1 MATRQIKCHANE
13 SKAEQDPALPNAAGI
28 RRNVKSTNYFS
39 HDSNAR
45 NDEKLVRL
53 RMRHGAAGYGVYFML
68 LERLREEAD
77 YMSAKDYNMIAFD
90 LRVDAA
96 IVKSVVED
104 FGLFTFTDD
113 GKCFYSVSLN
123 RRMDIKDTLRRQR
136 SEGGKIGMKNR
147 WKKEQ
152 GKQDKE
158 VKPQTKAASAPT
170 PKPASKREQS
180 SSLELPSA
188 SRFGEAKPAV
198 KREQSSSH
206 ELPSTSRFGKAKPA
220 PTAQPADNQACLK
233 RFFGKENASNLEVL
247 LMNFGLKPD
256 DITMIRKVAKEVI
269 AEWEISKKEHTDYTD
284 WSQHLIATMRIKVK
298 DRQKA
303 KGKTA
308 INETEPPSSADYQF
322 DGGFG
327 SKDV

>member
-1 MATRQIKCHANE
+1 MATRQI
-13 SKAEQDPALPNAAGI
+13 
-28 RRNVKSTNYFS
+28 KSTNYFS

-45 NDEKLVRL
+45 NDAKLVNL
-53 RMRHGAAGYGVYFML
+53 RMKHGAAGYGVYFMI
-68 LERLREEAD
+68 LERMREEAN

-113 GKCFYSVSLN
+113 GKCFYSESFT

-158 VKPQTKAASAPT
+158 VKPQPKAASAPT
-170 PKPASKREQS
+170 PKP
-180 SSLELPSA
+180 
-188 SRFGEAKPAV
+188 
-198 KREQSSSH
+198 
-206 ELPSTSRFGKAKPA
+206 T
-220 PTAQPADNQACLK
+220 PTTQPADNQACLK

-256 DITMIRKVAKEVI
+256 DITMIRKVAKEVV

-298 DRQKA
+298 DKQQA
-303 KGKTA
+303 KGKTS
-308 INETEPPSSADYQF
+308 IETEPPSTADYQY

>member
-1 MATRQIKCHANE
+1 MGKQIKT
-13 SKAEQDPALPNAAGI
+13 
-28 RRNVKSTNYFS
+28 TNYFS

-45 NDEKLVRL
+45 NDEKVIRL
-53 RMRHGAAGYGVYFML
+53 RMKHGAAGYGIYFMI
-68 LERLREEAD
+68 LERLREDAN
-77 YMSAKDYNMIAFD
+77 YMSAKDYNVIAFD

-113 GKCFYSVSLN
+113 GKCFYSESFT

-158 VKPQTKAASAPT
+158 VKPQPKAASAPT
-170 PKPASKREQS
+170 PKPA
-180 SSLELPSA
+180 
-188 SRFGEAKPAV
+188 
-198 KREQSSSH
+198 
-206 ELPSTSRFGKAKPA
+206 
-220 PTAQPADNQACLK
+220 PTTQPADNQACLK

-256 DITMIRKVAKEVI
+256 DITMIRKVAKEVV

-298 DRQKA
+298 DRQQA

-308 INETEPPSSADYQF
+308 INETEPPSSADYQY

>member
-1 MATRQIKCHANE
+1 MATRQI
-13 SKAEQDPALPNAAGI
+13 
-28 RRNVKSTNYFS
+28 KSTNYFS

-53 RMRHGAAGYGVYFML
+53 RMKQGAAGYGVYFMI

-113 GKCFYSVSLN
+113 GKCFYSESFT

-158 VKPQTKAASAPT
+158 VKPQPKAASAPT
-170 PKPASKREQS
+170 PKP
-180 SSLELPSA
+180 
-188 SRFGEAKPAV
+188 
-198 KREQSSSH
+198 
-206 ELPSTSRFGKAKPA
+206 T
-220 PTAQPADNQACLK
+220 PTTQPADNQACLK

-256 DITMIRKVAKEVI
+256 DITMIRKVAKEVV
-269 AEWEISKKEHTDYTD
+269 AEWDISKKEHTDYTD

-298 DRQKA
+298 DKQQA
-303 KGKTA
+303 KGKTS
-308 INETEPPSSADYQF
+308 IETEPPSTADYQY

>member
-1 MATRQIKCHANE
+1 MATRQI
-13 SKAEQDPALPNAAGI
+13 
-28 RRNVKSTNYFS
+28 KSTNYFS

-53 RMRHGAAGYGVYFML
+53 RMKQGAAGYGVYFMI

-113 GKCFYSVSLN
+113 GKCFYSESFT

-158 VKPQTKAASAPT
+158 VKPQPKVASAPT
-170 PKPASKREQS
+170 PKPA
-180 SSLELPSA
+180 
-188 SRFGEAKPAV
+188 
-198 KREQSSSH
+198 
-206 ELPSTSRFGKAKPA
+206 
-220 PTAQPADNQACLK
+220 PTTQPADNQACLK

-256 DITMIRKVAKEVI
+256 DITMIRKVAKEVV

-298 DRQKA
+298 DKQQA

-308 INETEPPSSADYQF
+308 INETEPTSTADYQY

>member
-1 MATRQIKCHANE
+1 MATQQI
-13 SKAEQDPALPNAAGI
+13 
-28 RRNVKSTNYFS
+28 KSTNYFS

-113 GKCFYSVSLN
+113 GKCFYSESFT
-123 RRMDIKDTLRRQR
+123 RRMLAMEEARSRRSAAGKKGGAPVGNSNARRKDL
-136 SEGGKIGMKNR
+136 
-147 WKKEQ
+147 
-152 GKQDKE
+152 
-158 VKPQTKAASAPT
+158 PKAASAPT
-170 PKPASKREQS
+170 
-180 SSLELPSA
+180 
-188 SRFGEAKPAV
+188 
-198 KREQSSSH
+198 
-206 ELPSTSRFGKAKPA
+206 T
-220 PTAQPADNQACLK
+220 QPADNKACLK
-233 RFFGKENASNLEVL
+233 RFFSKENTSNLEVL

-256 DITMIRKVAKEVI
+256 DITIIRKVAKEVV

-298 DRQKA
+298 DRQQA
-303 KGKTA
+303 KDKTA
-308 INETEPPSSADYQF
+308 IYETVPPSTADYQY

>member
-1 MATRQIKCHANE
+1 MVTRQI
-13 SKAEQDPALPNAAGI
+13 
-28 RRNVKSTNYFS
+28 KSTNYFS

-53 RMRHGAAGYGVYFML
+53 RMKQGAAGYGVYFMI

-90 LRVDAA
+90 LRVDSA

-113 GKCFYSVSLN
+113 GKCFYSESFT

-158 VKPQTKAASAPT
+158 VKPQPKAASAPT
-170 PKPASKREQS
+170 PKPA
-180 SSLELPSA
+180 
-188 SRFGEAKPAV
+188 
-198 KREQSSSH
+198 
-206 ELPSTSRFGKAKPA
+206 
-220 PTAQPADNQACLK
+220 PTTQPADNQTCLK

-256 DITMIRKVAKEVI
+256 DITMIRKVAKEVV

-298 DRQKA
+298 DKQQA

-308 INETEPPSSADYQF
+308 TETVPPSTADYQY

>member
-1 MATRQIKCHANE
+1 MATRQI
-13 SKAEQDPALPNAAGI
+13 
-28 RRNVKSTNYFS
+28 KSTNYFS

-53 RMRHGAAGYGVYFML
+53 RMKQGAAGYGVYFMI

-113 GKCFYSVSLN
+113 GKCFYSESFT
-123 RRMDIKDTLRRQR
+123 RRMDIKDTMRRQR

-158 VKPQTKAASAPT
+158 VKPQPKAASAPT
-170 PKPASKREQS
+170 PKPA
-180 SSLELPSA
+180 
-188 SRFGEAKPAV
+188 
-198 KREQSSSH
+198 
-206 ELPSTSRFGKAKPA
+206 
-220 PTAQPADNQACLK
+220 PTTQPADNQACLK

-256 DITMIRKVAKEVI
+256 DITMIRKVAKEVV

-298 DRQKA
+298 DKQQA
-303 KGKTA
+303 KGKTS
-308 INETEPPSSADYQF
+308 IETEPPSTADYQY

>member
-1 MATRQIKCHANE
+1 MATRQI
-13 SKAEQDPALPNAAGI
+13 
-28 RRNVKSTNYFS
+28 KSTNYFS

-53 RMRHGAAGYGVYFML
+53 RMKQGAAGYGVYFMI

-113 GKCFYSVSLN
+113 GKCFYSESFT

-158 VKPQTKAASAPT
+158 VKPQPKAASAPT
-170 PKPASKREQS
+170 PKPA
-180 SSLELPSA
+180 
-188 SRFGEAKPAV
+188 
-198 KREQSSSH
+198 
-206 ELPSTSRFGKAKPA
+206 
-220 PTAQPADNQACLK
+220 PTTQPADNQACLK

-256 DITMIRKVAKEVI
+256 DITMIRKVAKEVV

-298 DRQKA
+298 DKQQA
-303 KGKTA
+303 KGKTS
-308 INETEPPSSADYQF
+308 IETEPSSSADYQF

>member
-1 MATRQIKCHANE
+1 MATRQI
-13 SKAEQDPALPNAAGI
+13 
-28 RRNVKSTNYFS
+28 KSTNYFS

-53 RMRHGAAGYGVYFML
+53 RMKQGAAGYGVYFMI

-104 FGLFTFTDD
+104 FGLFTFTND
-113 GKCFYSVSLN
+113 GKCFYSESFT

-158 VKPQTKAASAPT
+158 VKPQPKVASAPT
-170 PKPASKREQS
+170 PKPA
-180 SSLELPSA
+180 
-188 SRFGEAKPAV
+188 
-198 KREQSSSH
+198 
-206 ELPSTSRFGKAKPA
+206 
-220 PTAQPADNQACLK
+220 PTTQPADNQACLK

-256 DITMIRKVAKEVI
+256 DITMIRKVAKEVV

-298 DRQKA
+298 DKQQA
-303 KGKTA
+303 KGKTS
-308 INETEPPSSADYQF
+308 IETEPPSTADYQY

>member
-1 MATRQIKCHANE
+1 MTTRQTKI
-13 SKAEQDPALPNAAGI
+13 
-28 RRNVKSTNYFS
+28 TNYFS

-45 NDEKLVRL
+45 NDAKLVNL
-53 RMRHGAAGYGVYFML
+53 RMKHGAAGYGVYFMI
-68 LERLREEAD
+68 LERIREED
-77 YMSAKDYNMIAFD
+77 NYMSAKDYNMIAFD

-113 GKCFYSVSLN
+113 GKCFYSESFT

-152 GKQDKE
+152 GKQDKG
-158 VKPQTKAASAPT
+158 VKPQPKAAPAPT
-170 PKPASKREQS
+170 PKPA
-180 SSLELPSA
+180 
-188 SRFGEAKPAV
+188 
-198 KREQSSSH
+198 
-206 ELPSTSRFGKAKPA
+206 
-220 PTAQPADNQACLK
+220 PTTQPANNQAYLK

-256 DITMIRKVAKEVI
+256 EITMIRKVAKEVV

-298 DRQKA
+298 DKQQA
-303 KGKTA
+303 KGKTS
-308 INETEPPSSADYQF
+308 IETELPSTADYKY

>member
-1 MATRQIKCHANE
+1 MATRQI
-13 SKAEQDPALPNAAGI
+13 
-28 RRNVKSTNYFS
+28 KSTNYFS

-53 RMRHGAAGYGVYFML
+53 RMKQGAAGYGVYFMI

-113 GKCFYSVSLN
+113 GKCFYSESFT

-152 GKQDKE
+152 GKQNKK
-158 VKPQTKAASAPT
+158 VKPQPKAASALT
-170 PKPASKREQS
+170 PKP
-180 SSLELPSA
+180 
-188 SRFGEAKPAV
+188 
-198 KREQSSSH
+198 
-206 ELPSTSRFGKAKPA
+206 T
-220 PTAQPADNQACLK
+220 PTTQPADNQTCLK

-256 DITMIRKVAKEVI
+256 DITMIRKVAKEVV

-298 DRQKA
+298 DKQQA

-308 INETEPPSSADYQF
+308 TETVPPSTADYQY

>member
-1 MATRQIKCHANE
+1 MATRQI
-13 SKAEQDPALPNAAGI
+13 
-28 RRNVKSTNYFS
+28 KSTNYFS

-53 RMRHGAAGYGVYFML
+53 RMKQGAAGYGVYFMI

-113 GKCFYSVSLN
+113 GKCFYSESFT

-158 VKPQTKAASAPT
+158 VKPQPKAASAPT
-170 PKPASKREQS
+170 PKP
-180 SSLELPSA
+180 
-188 SRFGEAKPAV
+188 
-198 KREQSSSH
+198 
-206 ELPSTSRFGKAKPA
+206 T
-220 PTAQPADNQACLK
+220 PTTQPADNQACLK

-247 LMNFGLKPD
+247 LMNFGLKSD
-256 DITMIRKVAKEVI
+256 DITMIRKVAKEVV

-284 WSQHLIATMRIKVK
+284 WSQHLIAIMRIKVK
-298 DRQKA
+298 DKQQA

-308 INETEPPSSADYQF
+308 TETVPPSTADYQY

>member
-1 MATRQIKCHANE
+1 MATRQI
-13 SKAEQDPALPNAAGI
+13 
-28 RRNVKSTNYFS
+28 KSTNYFS

-53 RMRHGAAGYGVYFML
+53 RMKQGAAGYGVYFMI

-113 GKCFYSVSLN
+113 GKCFYSESFT

-158 VKPQTKAASAPT
+158 VKPQPKAASAPT
-170 PKPASKREQS
+170 PKPA
-180 SSLELPSA
+180 
-188 SRFGEAKPAV
+188 
-198 KREQSSSH
+198 
-206 ELPSTSRFGKAKPA
+206 
-220 PTAQPADNQACLK
+220 PTTQPADNQACLK

-256 DITMIRKVAKEVI
+256 DITMIRKVAKEVV

-298 DRQKA
+298 DKQQA
-303 KGKTA
+303 KGKTS
-308 INETEPPSSADYQF
+308 IETEPPSTADYQY

>member
-1 MATRQIKCHANE
+1 MAKRQI
-13 SKAEQDPALPNAAGI
+13 
-28 RRNVKSTNYFS
+28 KSTNYFS

-53 RMRHGAAGYGVYFML
+53 RMRHGAAGYGVYFMI
-68 LERLREEAD
+68 LERLREEVD
-77 YMSAKDYNMIAFD
+77 YMSAKDYNMIVFD

-113 GKCFYSVSLN
+113 GKCFYSESFT
-123 RRMDIKDTLRRQR
+123 RRMLVMEEARSRRSVAGKKGGAPVGNSNARKKDL
-136 SEGGKIGMKNR
+136 
-147 WKKEQ
+147 
-152 GKQDKE
+152 
-158 VKPQTKAASAPT
+158 
-170 PKPASKREQS
+170 PKSASKREQS
-180 SSLELPSA
+180 SSLELPSE
-188 SRFGEAKPAV
+188 SRFNVVKP
-198 KREQSSSH
+198 
-206 ELPSTSRFGKAKPA
+206 T
-220 PTAQPADNQACLK
+220 PTTQPADNQTCLK

-247 LMNFGLKPD
+247 LMNFGLKHD
-256 DITMIRKVAKEVI
+256 DITMIRKVAKEVV
-269 AEWEISKKEHTDYTD
+269 AEWDISKKEHTDYTD

-298 DRQKA
+298 DKQQA

-308 INETEPPSSADYQF
+308 TETVPPSTADYQY

>member
-1 MATRQIKCHANE
+1 MATRQIK
-13 SKAEQDPALPNAAGI
+13 
-28 RRNVKSTNYFS
+28 STNNFS

-53 RMRHGAAGYGVYFML
+53 RMKQGAAGYGVYFMI

-113 GKCFYSVSLN
+113 GKCFYSESFT
-123 RRMDIKDTLRRQR
+123 RRMGIKDTLRRQR

-158 VKPQTKAASAPT
+158 VKPQPKAASAPRT
-170 PKPASKREQS
+170 
-180 SSLELPSA
+180 
-188 SRFGEAKPAV
+188 
-198 KREQSSSH
+198 
-206 ELPSTSRFGKAKPA
+206 KPA
-220 PTAQPADNQACLK
+220 PTTQPADNQACLK

-256 DITMIRKVAKEVI
+256 DITMIRKVAKEVV

-298 DRQKA
+298 DKQQA
-303 KGKTA
+303 KGNTA
-308 INETEPPSSADYQF
+308 TETVPPSTADYQF

>member
-1 MATRQIKCHANE
+1 MATRQI
-13 SKAEQDPALPNAAGI
+13 
-28 RRNVKSTNYFS
+28 KSTNYFS

-53 RMRHGAAGYGVYFML
+53 RMKHGAAGYGVYFMI

-113 GKCFYSVSLN
+113 GKCFYSESFT

-158 VKPQTKAASAPT
+158 VKPQPKATSAPT
-170 PKPASKREQS
+170 P
-180 SSLELPSA
+180 
-188 SRFGEAKPAV
+188 
-198 KREQSSSH
+198 
-206 ELPSTSRFGKAKPA
+206 KPA

-247 LMNFGLKPD
+247 LMNFGLKPKD
-256 DITMIRKVAKEVI
+256 MPKLKKTAKDVV
-269 AEWEISKKEHTDYTD
+269 AEWELSNKQHQDYTD
-284 WSQHLIATMRIKVK
+284 WSGHLIATMRIKLTERIQPKNGTQEV
-298 DRQKA
+298 DTPPA
-303 KGKTA
+303 SDEYNFNGGFKGK
-308 INETEPPSSADYQF
+308 
-322 DGGFG
+322 
-327 SKDV
+327 DV

>member
-1 MATRQIKCHANE
+1 MVTRQI
-13 SKAEQDPALPNAAGI
+13 
-28 RRNVKSTNYFS
+28 KSTNYFS

-53 RMRHGAAGYGVYFML
+53 RMKQGAAGYGVYFMI

-113 GKCFYSVSLN
+113 GKCFYSESFT

-158 VKPQTKAASAPT
+158 VKPQPKAASAPT
-170 PKPASKREQS
+170 PKPA
-180 SSLELPSA
+180 
-188 SRFGEAKPAV
+188 
-198 KREQSSSH
+198 
-206 ELPSTSRFGKAKPA
+206 
-220 PTAQPADNQACLK
+220 PTTQPADNQTCLK

-256 DITMIRKVAKEVI
+256 DITMIRKVAKEVV

-298 DRQKA
+298 DKQQA

-308 INETEPPSSADYQF
+308 TETVPPSTADYQY

>member
-1 MATRQIKCHANE
+1 MATRQI
-13 SKAEQDPALPNAAGI
+13 
-28 RRNVKSTNYFS
+28 KSTNYFS

-53 RMRHGAAGYGVYFML
+53 RMKQGAAGYGVYFMI

-113 GKCFYSVSLN
+113 GKCFYSESFT

-158 VKPQTKAASAPT
+158 VKPQPKAASAPT
-170 PKPASKREQS
+170 
-180 SSLELPSA
+180 
-188 SRFGEAKPAV
+188 
-198 KREQSSSH
+198 
-206 ELPSTSRFGKAKPA
+206 T
-220 PTAQPADNQACLK
+220 QPADNQTCLK

-256 DITMIRKVAKEVI
+256 DITMIRKVAKEVV

-298 DRQKA
+298 DRQQA
-303 KGKTA
+303 KGRTS
-308 INETEPPSSADYQF
+308 IETEPPSTADYQY

>member
-1 MATRQIKCHANE
+1 MATRQI
-13 SKAEQDPALPNAAGI
+13 
-28 RRNVKSTNYFS
+28 KSTNYFS

-53 RMRHGAAGYGVYFML
+53 RMKQGAAGYGVYFMI

-113 GKCFYSVSLN
+113 GKCFYSESFT

-136 SEGGKIGMKNR
+136 SKGGKIGMKNR

-158 VKPQTKAASAPT
+158 VKPQPKAASAPT
-170 PKPASKREQS
+170 PKP
-180 SSLELPSA
+180 
-188 SRFGEAKPAV
+188 
-198 KREQSSSH
+198 
-206 ELPSTSRFGKAKPA
+206 T
-220 PTAQPADNQACLK
+220 PTTQPADNQACLK

-256 DITMIRKVAKEVI
+256 DITMIRKVAKEVV

-284 WSQHLIATMRIKVK
+284 WSKHLIATMRIKVK
-298 DRQKA
+298 DKQQA

-308 INETEPPSSADYQF
+308 TETVPPSTADYQY

>member
-1 MATRQIKCHANE
+1 MATRQI
-13 SKAEQDPALPNAAGI
+13 
-28 RRNVKSTNYFS
+28 KSTNYFS

-53 RMRHGAAGYGVYFML
+53 RMKQGAAGYGVYFMI

-113 GKCFYSVSLN
+113 GKCFYSESFT

-158 VKPQTKAASAPT
+158 VKPQPKVASAPT
-170 PKPASKREQS
+170 PKPA
-180 SSLELPSA
+180 
-188 SRFGEAKPAV
+188 
-198 KREQSSSH
+198 
-206 ELPSTSRFGKAKPA
+206 
-220 PTAQPADNQACLK
+220 PTTQPADNQACLK

-256 DITMIRKVAKEVI
+256 DITMIRKVAKEVV

-298 DRQKA
+298 DKQQA

-308 INETEPPSSADYQF
+308 INETEPPSSADYQY

>member
-1 MATRQIKCHANE
+1 MATRQIK
-13 SKAEQDPALPNAAGI
+13 
-28 RRNVKSTNYFS
+28 STNNFS

-53 RMRHGAAGYGVYFML
+53 RMKQGAAGYGVYFMI

-113 GKCFYSVSLN
+113 GKCFYSESFT
-123 RRMDIKDTLRRQR
+123 RRMGIKDTLRRQR

-158 VKPQTKAASAPT
+158 VKPQPKAASAT
-170 PKPASKREQS
+170 
-180 SSLELPSA
+180 
-188 SRFGEAKPAV
+188 
-198 KREQSSSH
+198 
-206 ELPSTSRFGKAKPA
+206 KPA
-220 PTAQPADNQACLK
+220 PTTQPADNQACLK

-256 DITMIRKVAKEVI
+256 DITMIRKVAKEVV

-298 DRQKA
+298 DKQQA

>member
-1 MATRQIKCHANE
+1 MATRQI
-13 SKAEQDPALPNAAGI
+13 
-28 RRNVKSTNYFS
+28 KSTNYFS

-53 RMRHGAAGYGVYFML
+53 RMKQGAAGYGVYFMI

-113 GKCFYSVSLN
+113 GKCFYSESFT
-123 RRMDIKDTLRRQR
+123 RRMDIKDTLRRKR

-158 VKPQTKAASAPT
+158 VKPQPKAASAPT
-170 PKPASKREQS
+170 PKPA
-180 SSLELPSA
+180 
-188 SRFGEAKPAV
+188 
-198 KREQSSSH
+198 
-206 ELPSTSRFGKAKPA
+206 
-220 PTAQPADNQACLK
+220 PTTQPADNQTCLK

-256 DITMIRKVAKEVI
+256 DITMIRKVAKEVV

-298 DRQKA
+298 DKQQA

-308 INETEPPSSADYQF
+308 TETVPPSTAEYKY

>member
-1 MATRQIKCHANE
+1 MAKRQI
-13 SKAEQDPALPNAAGI
+13 
-28 RRNVKSTNYFS
+28 KSTNYFS

-113 GKCFYSVSLN
+113 GKCFYSESFT
-123 RRMDIKDTLRRQR
+123 RRMDIKDTLRRQC

-152 GKQDKE
+152 GKQNKE
-158 VKPQTKAASAPT
+158 VKPQPKATSAPT
-170 PKPASKREQS
+170 PKPA
-180 SSLELPSA
+180 
-188 SRFGEAKPAV
+188 
-198 KREQSSSH
+198 
-206 ELPSTSRFGKAKPA
+206 
-220 PTAQPADNQACLK
+220 PTTQPADNQACLK

-256 DITMIRKVAKEVI
+256 DIAMILKVAKEVV

-298 DRQKA
+298 DRQQA
-303 KGKTA
+303 KGKTDT
-308 INETEPPSSADYQF
+308 ETVPPSTADYQY

>member
-1 MATRQIKCHANE
+1 MATRQI
-13 SKAEQDPALPNAAGI
+13 
-28 RRNVKSTNYFS
+28 KSTNYFS

-53 RMRHGAAGYGVYFML
+53 RMKHGAAGYGVYFMI
-68 LERLREEAD
+68 LERLRDEAD

-113 GKCFYSVSLN
+113 GKCFYSESFS
-123 RRMDIKDTLRRQR
+123 RRMLVMEEARSRRSVAGKKGGAPVGNSNARKKDL
-136 SEGGKIGMKNR
+136 
-147 WKKEQ
+147 
-152 GKQDKE
+152 
-158 VKPQTKAASAPT
+158 PKATSAPT
-170 PKPASKREQS
+170 PKAASKREQS
-180 SSLELPSA
+180 SSLELPSK
-188 SRFGEAKPAV
+188 SRFNV
-198 KREQSSSH
+198 V
-206 ELPSTSRFGKAKPA
+206 KPA

-233 RFFGKENASNLEVL
+233 RFFGKENSSNLEVL

-256 DITMIRKVAKEVI
+256 DIAMIRKVAKEVV

-298 DRQKA
+298 DRQQA
-303 KGKTA
+303 KGKTDT
-308 INETEPPSSADYQF
+308 ETVPPSTADYQY